1 MLVTMELFDTD
12 GTSSLGLANLTGL
25 GQAELLTGI
34 GLDAGTYFIKI
45 TGTANDIQMYG
56 LDLALAPEPATMCLL
71 ALGSLALL
79 RRR

>member
-34 GLDAGTYFIKI
+34 GLDGSSPGPRACDDVPAGP
-45 TGTANDIQMYG
+45 GRPGAAAQ
-56 LDLALAPEPATMCLL
+56 ASQ
-71 ALGSLALL
+71 ALGFMQSSRLL
-79 RRR
+79 H